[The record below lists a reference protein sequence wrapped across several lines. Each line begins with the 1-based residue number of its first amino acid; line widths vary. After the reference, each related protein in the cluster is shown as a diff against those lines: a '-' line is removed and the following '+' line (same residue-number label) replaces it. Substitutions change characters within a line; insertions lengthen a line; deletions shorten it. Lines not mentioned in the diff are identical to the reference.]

1 MLPCEGPCRDRLG
14 SVKRQMEQVGVGAD
28 GQEEPLLWFPWKGT
42 ETRGGASRL
51 GLASFWNN
59 MVRGSGVQRLPQ
71 IVWFLALG

>member
-1 MLPCEGPCRDRLG
+1 MDKKSLCCGFPGKG
-14 SVKRQMEQVGVGAD
+14 QRQEA
-28 GQEEPLLWFPWKGT
+28 GQAG
-42 ETRGGASRL
+42 L